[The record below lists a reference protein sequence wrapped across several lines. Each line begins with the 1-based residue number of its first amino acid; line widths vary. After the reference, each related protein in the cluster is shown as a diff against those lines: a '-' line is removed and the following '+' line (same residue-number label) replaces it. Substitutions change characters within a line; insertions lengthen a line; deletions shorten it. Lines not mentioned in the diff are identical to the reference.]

1 MVVADLKED
10 GTVVA
15 VGPYVPMSRYS
26 QKQYCGTAVFKSGF
40 ALAYSALI

>member
-15 VGPYVPMSRYS
+15 VGPYVPNVKILAETILRYS
-26 QKQYCGTAVFKSGF
+26 SF
-40 ALAYSALI
+40 